1 MSLAK
6 YFSIK
11 RSLLVMIAGLIV
23 FGIYLYFFI
32 GIHQIFSVLEHVN
45 SVQYTL
51 FYSLALIGVLSSVF
65 FWSAAWNS
73 ILRSLSIKIPYRRAY
88 LYYWVSYFVDLVI
101 PCATV
106 CGELTRLYL
115 VQSETKENYGA
126 LGAVAVTNR
135 IVAYTVVTVG
145 LYSGAFLI
153 FLKPGIPSIVTN
165 LFILFLVGVTI
176 YMGVLLYLAF
186 SKQAA
191 RNITNLYL
199 KLLKIFRPKRYHVN
213 KIEKTQKSLAHFY
226 EGFQTFRKKPRLPV
240 KPFILHSISYLL
252 GLSVF
257 VFIFYALGIPAST
270 PEFYIVVFFITTAF
284 QDATASFSVGSLE
297 IFLATILVLYGISPG
312 FSGVAAIVL
321 RSAFFWFP
329 LLVGFICVQIV
340 GAKNLLA
347 PKPETPKTDLK
358 PTEKKIET
366 TTEKQKNEPRIEPE
380 SSTEQPR

>member
-1 MSLAK
+1 M
-6 YFSIK
+6 
-11 RSLLVMIAGLIV
+11 
-23 FGIYLYFFI
+23 
-32 GIHQIFSVLEHVN
+32 
-45 SVQYTL
+45 
-51 FYSLALIGVLSSVF
+51 
-65 FWSAAWNS
+65 
-73 ILRSLSIKIPYRRAY
+73 
-88 LYYWVSYFVDLVI
+88 
-101 PCATV
+101 

-115 VQSETKENYGA
+115 VQKETKENYGA

-145 LYSGAFLI
+145 LYSGAVLI
-153 FLKPGIPSIVTN
+153 FLKPGIPSIITN
-165 LFILFLVGVTI
+165 IFILFLVGVTI

-186 SKQAA
+186 FKQAA

-199 KLLKIFRPKRYHVN
+199 KLLKIFQTKTLPRKQNRKNPKIPGKFLRRISN
-213 KIEKTQKSLAHFY
+213 IPQKTKL
-226 EGFQTFRKKPRLPV
+226 LV

-321 RSAFFWFP
+321 RSAIFWFP

-340 GAKNLLA
+340 GAKELA
-347 PKPETPKTDLK
+347 CPQT
-358 PTEKKIET
+358 
-366 TTEKQKNEPRIEPE
+366 
-380 SSTEQPR
+380 